1 MTEPVRIQDL
11 HALINQTLISA
22 NDQSSYRSFCR
33 DLVDPPSYDA
43 ASHILASI
51 PLPHQPSC
59 LPLAC
64 LLYALETY
72 PGHWPV
78 FDLIRSHAKIW
89 RALPEA
95 AKSGGDPKVIRLVAA
110 ALAQVKS
117 SYGSLTDLLPLESE
131 RPTIQEPQSRRCLT
145 QRTLSRFIR
154 NFSLPITH
162 EDNPQPVVV
171 IALPNGPLLGV
182 ACIAVA
188 AKYTAAPINASSGA
202 EQFRKDVLQ
211 TQSKT
216 ILVLRADVRKL
227 GLEDPWVAD
236 SGVQVLIV
244 EAKPDMTF
252 TVAPLLMSTTLQEGN
267 RRPNGPDDLSFILF
281 TSGTSGTKKVVPLSL
296 HNVVSGVAFMI
307 ESWGLIETDICLNMM
322 PLNHVYVPS
331 LNILAGINM
340 CSGGLVRNLF
350 APILA
355 GGATI
360 CCPAFDPNLFWDVVE
375 EQHPTW
381 YYASPSMHSTILA
394 EAKDRPN
401 ALAKCRMRLICNAAG
416 GLLPSLALQLRDTFN
431 CIVLP
436 SYGMTECMPISTPPL
451 DYKLDHTGTSGV
463 SVGPELAILDGN
475 GNYLSAKEVGRIA
488 VRGAPVFPGYLKA
501 GSFDTS
507 VFTHDGW
514 FDTGDIGYLDNGGY
528 LYITG
533 RSKEVVNRGGELISP
548 FEVEEAIMVAAKM
561 PESPIYNRV
570 SEVLVFSA
578 PHDVLQE
585 VVGVVLVTPPGAMRP
600 DLRQLHEA
608 IKLSLHQPK
617 WPFVIVY
624 MDGVPKN
631 NNKLLRMRLG
641 ERLNF
646 EPLSDDM
653 RLADRHFQARCP
665 PLNTPLD
672 VRIGKSICQ
681 VDTEAVYTVMKL
693 LLAPTL
699 QLHIA
704 ISSHDGLPEVVVA
717 PEPGQGSALSCL
729 DVTLLSTGLR
739 DSLDGYLIPSSI
751 DYFDT
756 PFPLDS
762 QGSVDVQKLMATIS
776 IHNNPGRQGDG
787 SINRKIRQIFAS
799 VLSCLPKD
807 IAAQADFF
815 EMGGDSLKA
824 GRLLSMLRKELQVR
838 IPIGILFQNSRIDEL
853 CKVVEE
859 NLSHGKAEE
868 TQDSFRSPLPGCTT
882 TYSST
887 RPMMLFIH
895 LIPIV
900 LLYPMKRALNWTAFL
915 YFLSFSIAMWQTHTV
930 LIERF
935 INLLI
940 AMFLAKILTQV
951 CSPVFGIALKWLV
964 IGRYKEGMYPMWGS
978 YHTRWWFVEKSLAVT
993 GKGIFQYTDY
1003 TTLLYYRLLGAKIGR
1018 GVSIAKG
1025 TVLGEYDLLD
1035 IGDYVTLDSCTCRPF
1050 AAERNTSMYL
1060 RRIVLGRNSSIGLK
1074 SIVAPGTILPDDACI
1089 GPNSSTWEMR
1099 DATEANRDVLSKRVP
1114 KPHVILS
1121 LLIGLPVKVLVG
1133 FVALLPWMGGLIGI
1147 ILEEPERGGDTVASV
1162 AIWFSNDNR
1171 IGFHFLAKVLN
1182 VSAGPFV
1189 FFSMVVLVKYVL
1201 DKSVGKTKPGSAHNR
1216 SQMQKFRMS
1225 LISSLIPK
1233 GDLSRLTDLFGTHY
1247 EFTSIVVRA
1256 LGGKIGS
1263 RVYWPGNGPT
1273 IQDFDLI
1280 DIGANVVF
1288 GSRSHIVTSDGTG
1301 SHKVTIGDNAMVA
1314 DRVVILPGTT
1324 LGKNTVLGS
1333 GALTRRD
1340 TYYPSDTVWVGSRAG
1355 GAVRLSAMD
1364 RAEEAMSTPN
1374 RTSVKSGHSTP
1385 FQQSPDNQPLLE
1397 PRQSTPFLDPHD
1409 LEREILQPKRPSVHV
1424 HSHSLETLLPLG
1436 SKNEMLWE
1444 IPKADRSRSHLFERK
1459 AKKPAD
1465 PRASP
1470 FGKAFYE
1477 GQATYHVFGMPI
1489 IFFYSIFTN
1498 IFVTIYWNIAPITAI
1513 QVLAKA
1519 MKAHPNAFGSSFVR
1533 PLAIYSLFLSVIIV
1547 VMAFQALL
1555 ALGIIIGAK
1564 WALMGRRMP
1573 GKYDWDTSSYCQRWQ
1588 VLLTIERLRR
1598 HCYGGNG
1605 IIGLLTG
1612 THYAVLYIRALGGTV
1627 GKDCALW
1634 AGGHTSL
1641 LFTEPDLL
1649 TLGDRVTVDDAS
1661 LVAHVNSRGNFS
1673 LNALGV
1679 GDRSVLRSGS
1689 RLLSGAQMGEDAC
1702 LLEHTLVMAGDVV
1715 DAGVTYQGW
1724 PAEEYVGD
1732 RGGPDIQVEVE
1743 VQEEVW
1749 TEMGEFREM
1758 RMAGSTA

>member
-1 MTEPVRIQDL
+1 MTEAFGIQDL

-22 NDQSSYRSFCR
+22 NDQNSYHSFCR
-33 DLVDPPSYDA
+33 DLVDPPTYDA
-43 ASHILASI
+43 AARVLASI
-51 PLPHQPSC
+51 PLPPEPSC

-64 LLYALETY
+64 LSYALATY
-72 PGHWPV
+72 PGRWPV
-78 FDLIRSHAKIW
+78 FDLIRCHTKLW
-89 RALPEA
+89 RVLHEE
-95 AKSGGDPKVIRLVAA
+95 AKSGRDLRAIRLVATT
-110 ALAQVKS
+110 LAQVKS
-117 SYGSLTDLLPLESE
+117 SYRSLIDLLPPESE
-131 RPTIQEPQSRRCLT
+131 RPVIREPQSQRCLT

-162 EDNPQPVVV
+162 DGSLQPVVV

-202 EQFRKDVLQ
+202 EQFRNDVLQ
-211 TQSKT
+211 TQSKS

-227 GLEDPWVAD
+227 GLEDPWVAE

-244 EAKPDMTF
+244 EARPDMTF
-252 TVAPLLMSTTLQEGN
+252 SATPLLISTTLKEAN
-267 RRPNGPDDLSFILF
+267 PRLNGPEDLSFILF

-296 HNVVSGVAFMI
+296 HNVVSGVAFVI
-307 ESWGLIETDICLNMM
+307 ESWGLTENDICLNMM
-322 PLNHVYVPS
+322 PLNHV
-331 LNILAGINM
+331 
-340 CSGGLVRNLF
+340 GGLVRNLF

-375 EQHPTW
+375 EQNPTW

-394 EAKDRPN
+394 EAKDRAN
-401 ALAKCRMRLICNAAG
+401 ALAKSRMRLICNAAG
-416 GLLPSLALQLRDTFN
+416 GLLPSLALQLRDTFK

-451 DYKLDHTGTSGV
+451 GYKPDRTGTSGI

-475 GNYLSAKEVGRIA
+475 GSHLSAKEVGRIT

-507 VFTHDGW
+507 VFTRDGW
-514 FDTGDIGYLDNGGY
+514 FDTGDMGYLDQDGY
-528 LYITG
+528 LYISG

-548 FEVEEAIMVAAKM
+548 FEVEEAIMVAAKQ
-561 PESPIYNRV
+561 PDSPIYNRV

-608 IKLSLHQPK
+608 VKLSLHQPK

-641 ERLNF
+641 DRLGF

-653 RLADRHFQARCP
+653 RLADRHFQAGCP
-665 PLNTPLD
+665 PPNTPLN
-672 VRIGKSICQ
+672 VRIDKSVCEI
-681 VDTEAVYTVMKL
+681 DTEPIYTVINRL
-693 LLAPTL
+693 LKPPF
-699 QLHIA
+699 QVHIN
-704 ISSHDGLPEVVVA
+704 INPHDGFPEVIVA
-717 PEPGQGSALSCL
+717 SEPGRGSALSHTDATFL
-729 DVTLLSTGLR
+729 TTELR
-739 DSLDGYLIPSSI
+739 DSLDGNLVPSSI
-751 DYFDT
+751 NYIDS
-756 PFPLDS
+756 PFPLNK
-762 QGSVDVQKLMATIS
+762 QGYVDTEKLKAIIS
-776 IHNNPGRQGDG
+776 IQNHPDSNQGDG
-787 SINRKIRQIFAS
+787 SIDSKIRQIFAS
-799 VLSCLPKD
+799 ILSCAPKD
-807 IAAQADFF
+807 IAPQADFF
-815 EMGGDSLKA
+815 DMGGDSLKA

-838 IPIGILFQNSRIDEL
+838 IPIGVLFQNSRIDDL
-853 CKVVEE
+853 CKVVQE
-859 NLSHGKAEE
+859 NLPQCKAEE
-868 TQDSFRSPLPGCTT
+868 TQDSHHLPLPGCTT

-887 RPMMLFIH
+887 RPLMLFIH
-895 LIPIV
+895 LIPIG

-915 YFLSFSIAMWQTHTV
+915 YFMSFTITMWQTHTI

-935 INLLI
+935 LNLLI
-940 AMFLAKILTQV
+940 AMFFAKILTQI
-951 CSPVFGIALKWLV
+951 CSPVFGIALKWLI
-964 IGRYKEGMYPMWGS
+964 IGRYKEGIYPMWGS

-1003 TTLLYYRLLGAKIGR
+1003 TTLLYYRLLGAKIGK

-1035 IGDYVTLDSCTCRPF
+1035 IGDNVTLDTCTCRPF

-1074 SIVAPGTILPDDACI
+1074 SIVAPGTILPDDTCI

-1114 KPHVILS
+1114 KPHAILS

-1147 ILEEPERGGDTVASV
+1147 ILEEPERDDDTVASV
-1162 AIWFSNDNR
+1162 AIWFSNDHR
-1171 IGFHFLAKVLN
+1171 IGFHFLAKVLD

-1189 FFSMVVLVKYVL
+1189 FFSMVILVRYVL
-1201 DKSVGKTKPGSAHNR
+1201 DKSIGKTKPGSAHNR

-1225 LISSLIPK
+1225 LMSSLIPK
-1233 GDLSRLTDLFGTHY
+1233 GDLGKLTDLFGAHY
-1247 EFTSIVVRA
+1247 EFTSMVVRA
-1256 LGGKIGS
+1256 LGGKVGS

-1280 DIGANVVF
+1280 DVGDNVVF

-1301 SHKVTIGDNAMVA
+1301 SQKVTIGDNAMVA

-1340 TYYPSDTVWVGSRAG
+1340 TYYPSDTVWVGSKAG
-1355 GAVRLSAMD
+1355 GAIRLSAMD
-1364 RAEEAMSTPN
+1364 RSEEEPVSTSQ
-1374 RTSVKSGHSTP
+1374 RTSAESGRSTP
-1385 FQQSPDNQPLLE
+1385 FQHSSDNQPLLDSR
-1397 PRQSTPFLDPHD
+1397 PSTPFLDPHD
-1409 LEREILQPKRPSVHV
+1409 LEREILPPKRPSVHV
-1424 HSHSLETLLPLG
+1424 HSYSLETLLPLG
-1436 SKNEMLWE
+1436 TKNEMLWE
-1444 IPKADRSRSHLFERK
+1444 IPKADRPRSHLFERK

-1489 IFFYSIFTN
+1489 IFLYSIFTN
-1498 IFVTIYWNIAPITAI
+1498 IFVTIYWNIAPISAI

-1519 MKAHPNAFGSSFVR
+1519 MKAHPSTFGPSFVR
-1533 PLAIYSLFLSVIIV
+1533 PLAIYCLFLSVVIL

-1555 ALGIIIGAK
+1555 ALGIVIGAK

-1588 VLLTIERLRR
+1588 LLLTIERLRR

-1612 THYAVLYIRALGGTV
+1612 THFAVLYIRALGGTV

-1673 LNALGV
+1673 LNALSV

-1715 DAGVTYQGW
+1715 DTRATYQGW

-1732 RGGPDIQVEVE
+1732 RGGPDVQVEVGGKD
-1743 VQEEVW
+1743 EVW

-1758 RMAGSTA
+1758 KVASAPA